1 MREPESTEIDGV
13 TYVVRPLP
21 ASKGIDLT
29 LRLGRILGP
38 TLAEVTKLAGAS
50 KEDVKG
56 KGLDIIG
63 RAAAELFERA
73 TADQLKAVWLPLA
86 EETRVE
92 LEGGKR
98 PKLSEVFDLH
108 FMGRL
113 DLFARWLTFALEVN
127 LRPLAAMLGSAK

>member
-21 ASKGIDLT
+21 ASRGIDLT

-56 KGLDIIG
+56 RGLDIIG
-63 RAAAELFERA
+63 RAASELFERA

-86 EETRVE
+86 EETRIDT
-92 LEGGKR
+92 GGDKK
-98 PKLSEVFDLH
+98 PKLSDVFEVQFQ
-108 FMGRL
+108 GRL
-113 DLFARWLTFALEVN
+113 DLFVRWLTFALEVN

>member
-38 TLAEVTKLAGAS
+38 TLAEVTKLSGQPAG
-50 KEDVKG
+50 EVKG

-86 EETRVE
+86 EVTHLE
-92 LEGGKR
+92 LEGGKK
-98 PKLSEVFDLH
+98 PKLSDVFEVH
-108 FMGRL
+108 FCGRL
-113 DLFARWLTFALEVN
+113 DLFVRWLTFALEVN

>member
-1 MREPESTEIDGV
+1 MREPESLEIDGV
-13 TYVVRPLP
+13 TYVVKPLP

-38 TLAEVTKLAGAS
+38 TLAEITKLAGQPAG
-50 KEDVKG
+50 EVKG

-73 TADQLKAVWLPLA
+73 TTDQLKAVWLPLA

-92 LEGGKR
+92 LEGGKK